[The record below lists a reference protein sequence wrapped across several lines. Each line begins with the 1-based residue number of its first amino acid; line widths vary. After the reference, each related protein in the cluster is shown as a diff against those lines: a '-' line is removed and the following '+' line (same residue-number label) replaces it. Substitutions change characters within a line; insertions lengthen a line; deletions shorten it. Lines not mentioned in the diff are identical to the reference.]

1 MEEGVDGAA
10 KPGKRAREDDE
21 PKAKPG
27 KNKKLKKDGGEAV
40 PTGKDVVAE
49 KKDKKEK
56 EDKKDEKEKEDK
68 KDKKGKE
75 KSAQVDQ
82 EVKELPGGLKYQDAT
97 IGTGP
102 RAKKGDKLQMRYIGK
117 LTNGKVF
124 DKNTKGKPVSGSSPF
139 FRYNTLI

>member
-1 MEEGVDGAA
+1 M
-10 KPGKRAREDDE
+10 
-21 PKAKPG
+21 
-27 KNKKLKKDGGEAV
+27 
-40 PTGKDVVAE
+40 
-49 KKDKKEK
+49 
-56 EDKKDEKEKEDK
+56 
-68 KDKKGKE
+68 
-75 KSAQVDQ
+75 DQ